1 MTRVYYSPDYCL
13 ASHGFET
20 TRKAGWIADSL
31 ARRPIDGI
39 ELADPEPLSIETVL
53 ETHSEDYVRA
63 VETGEPASLASSQ
76 GFVWCPSLLRSVL
89 ASNGGV
95 VSAVRSALEDG
106 IAGSLSSG
114 LHHARRG
121 HGLGFCTF
129 NGLAIAAAEA
139 VKAGCESVLIL
150 DLDAHGGGGTA
161 SLISSNVRITHLDL
175 VVDPFDTHDDSVNL
189 HGAGPIDYLTV
200 LDASLK
206 GLRPSLC
213 IYNAGMD
220 VHEGDCGPA
229 GFDAKI
235 IAARE
240 SIVFEWAAKSNVPIA
255 FVMAGGYVSPR
266 RSPEELVAHH
276 RVTLRVAAH
285 FAGTPA

>member
-1 MTRVYYSPDYCL
+1 MKVFYSPDYCL

-31 ARRPIDGI
+31 RRKPIEGVQVV
-39 ELADPEPLSIETVL
+39 EPEPLGIDVVL
-53 ETHSEDYVRA
+53 ETHDEAYAWA
-63 VETGEPASLASSQ
+63 VETGDPPSLASSQ
-76 GFVWCPSLLRSVL
+76 GFVWCPQMMRAVL
-89 ASNGGV
+89 SSNGGV
-95 VSAVRSALEDG
+95 VSAVKAAMEDG

-114 LHHARRG
+114 LHHARRS

-129 NGLAIAAAEA
+129 NGLAIAASGA

-161 SLISSNVRITHLDL
+161 SLISGNVRIQHLDV
-175 VVDPFDTHDDSVNL
+175 VVDPFDTHGDSVSMVGRDPL
-189 HGAGPIDYLTV
+189 DYLSFLTAA
-200 LDASLK
+200 LAEF
-206 GLRPSLC
+206 RPSLC

-229 GFDAKI
+229 GFDHRI

-240 SIVFEWAAKSNVPIA
+240 KIVFEWASHHGIPIA
-255 FVMAGGYVSPR
+255 FAMAGGYISPR
-266 RSPEELVAHH
+266 RTREELIAHH
-276 RVTLRVAAH
+276 LITIRAAAH
-285 FAGTPA
+285 FAGAPA